1 MVKSF
6 SDIMAKVKECSP
18 KTVAV
23 AVAQDDAV
31 LEACKAAKERG
42 IANAILVG
50 DADKIKRNRSIS
62 FYGHQ

>member
-23 AVAQDDAV
+23 AVAQDDA
-31 LEACKAAKERG
+31 CSCGWCSSPR
-42 IANAILVG
+42 
-50 DADKIKRNRSIS
+50 
-62 FYGHQ
+62 